1 MEKFLISVDLDDTL
15 LTQEKTITDESV
27 AYIQELERK
36 GHHFIINTGRPHQ
49 GAVEYLKRLKDF
61 VLKEKICMVK
71 SKILY

>member
-49 GAVEYLKRLKDF
+49 DRDAL
-61 VLKEKICMVK
+61 
-71 SKILY
+71 